1 MNKNEIRVFKITGYA
16 IYELVWELLNK
27 SGEQFLDLPEN
38 SETIFHLNWDKENDE
53 LVFYAVE
60 FENPH
65 PINFEAIDRYISKYI
80 GITTRSLFV
89 PDINPYK
96 TFSLDEVNKL

>member
-1 MNKNEIRVFKITGYA
+1 MNNNEIRVVKISGSA
-16 IYELVWELLNK
+16 IDELVWELLNK

-38 SETIFHLNWDKENDE
+38 SETIFHLNWDKGKDE

-65 PINFEAIDRYISKYI
+65 PMDFEAIDKYISKHI
-80 GITTRSLFV
+80 ETTADSLFN
-89 PDINPYK
+89 PDIEPYK
-96 TFSLDEVNKL
+96 TFFLDEAIT

>member
-1 MNKNEIRVFKITGYA
+1 MNNNEIRVVKISGSA
-16 IYELVWELLNK
+16 IDELVWELLNK

-38 SETIFHLNWDKENDE
+38 SETILHLNWDKEKDE

-65 PINFEAIDRYISKYI
+65 PMNFEAIDKYISKHI
-80 GITTRSLFV
+80 GITADSLFN
-89 PDINPYK
+89 PDIEPYK
-96 TFSLDEVNKL
+96 TFSLDEAIT